1 MWWNGGENEYIEPKL
16 GAARGRAKKEGKGGT
31 EVKAKRTDRAA
42 AAEAV
47 VTVQN
52 IFSLSKKRVG
62 PDQNR
67 LFFFLIKNWQKYRVF
82 IKYCVFSKILKY
94 IPDSGL
100 SQFSSVVYTD
110 H

>member
-1 MWWNGGENEYIEPKL
+1 MCRTDESVTRTVVDGRGGCGWNGGENEYIEPKL

-67 LFFFLIKNWQKYRVF
+67 FFFLLIKNWR
-82 IKYCVFSKILKY
+82 KY
-94 IPDSGL
+94 IIILCS
-100 SQFSSVVYTD
+100 
-110 H
+110 